1 MKDEYLDFIQELQE
15 EIEDGVLTSSDII
28 QILREKG
35 KIIDWY
41 YDKKTMSDLILTEA
55 EDFED
60 RLHFIDTVKEK
71 REIKARYDAD
81 FEKLEE
87 IQVSKAIEELTKGI
101 KK

>member
-1 MKDEYLDFIQELQE
+1 MTNEYLEFIQELQE
-15 EIEDGVLTSSDII
+15 EIDDGVLTTADTI
-28 QILREKG
+28 QILRENG

-60 RLHFIDTVKEK
+60 RLHFIDIVKEK

-81 FEKLEE
+81 FDKLEE